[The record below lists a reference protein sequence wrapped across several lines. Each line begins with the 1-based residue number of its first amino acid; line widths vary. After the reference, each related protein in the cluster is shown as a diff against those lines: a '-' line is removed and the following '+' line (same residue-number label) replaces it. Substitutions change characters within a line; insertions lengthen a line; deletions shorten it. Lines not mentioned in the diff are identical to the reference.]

1 MCSSRH
7 SPFYFFFNDTATTEI
22 YTLSLHDALPIYAT
36 FTERCLAEVEEIVMY
51 EGGHTIAAMF
61 VETVTGT
68 NGILIPPD
76 GYLQGLRAICDRHG
90 ILLVCDEVMC
100 GLGRTGRWFAAD
112 HWKVVPD
119 MITMAKGLTSAY
131 LPLGAV
137 AVSDRHA
144 AHF

>member
-68 NGILIPPD
+68 NGILIPPED
-76 GYLQGLRAICDRHG
+76 RKSTRLNSSHGYISYAVFCLKKKKKTQ
-90 ILLVCDEVMC
+90 
-100 GLGRTGRWFAAD
+100 
-112 HWKVVPD
+112 
-119 MITMAKGLTSAY
+119 TSI
-131 LPLGAV
+131 V
-137 AVSDRHA
+137 TSNRINQQK
-144 AHF
+144 